1 MDSREYI
8 LNSIRRHT
16 TERYDKPDLSPLE
29 AEAITYDGPV
39 AQFTAAMK
47 QQGGSVVLLQPGQ
60 TAGAAIATAFPN
72 ARRTVLAVRDLPG
85 ADELPGEVT
94 FADDIPDARDINGA
108 DLGVAEGLMGVCENG
123 AVWIEQNVKH
133 RAVYLLPEALVFIVR
148 RDALVNNM
156 HEAYNRLGDRAP
168 HFGAFISGPS
178 KTADIEQA
186 LVFGAHGARDVTV
199 LLV

>member
-1 MDSREYI
+1 MSSREEI
-8 LNSIRRHT
+8 LASIRDHT
-16 TERYDKPDLSPLE
+16 TKRFDKPDLAPLE
-29 AEAITYDGPV
+29 AEAMTFDDPV
-39 AQFTAAMK
+39 AQFCAAMK
-47 QQGGSVVLLQPGQ
+47 QQGGRAIVLEPGQ
-60 TAGAAIATAFPN
+60 TVGGAIAAAFPD

-85 ADELPGEVT
+85 AGELPGEVT
-94 FADDIPDARDINGA
+94 FADDIAEARDINGA

-123 AVWIEQNVKH
+123 AVWIEQSVRH

-148 RDALVNNM
+148 RDTLVNNM
-156 HEAYNRLGDRAP
+156 HEAYRRLGDRAP

-186 LVFGAHGARDVTV
+186 LVLGAHGARDVAV